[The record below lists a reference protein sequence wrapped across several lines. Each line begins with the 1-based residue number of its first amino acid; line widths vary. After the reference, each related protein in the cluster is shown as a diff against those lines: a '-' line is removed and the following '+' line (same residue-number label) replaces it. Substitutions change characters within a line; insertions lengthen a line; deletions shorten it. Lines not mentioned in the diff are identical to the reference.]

1 MTVTRPDSLPRDEAL
16 VATVRAVLRRRLHAM
31 ADAVVD
37 DLMADVML
45 ALIAPE
51 PAEERLD
58 DHLPALQR

>member
-1 MTVTRPDSLPRDEAL
+1 MTVTRPDALPCDDAL
-16 VATVRAVLRRRLHAM
+16 AAAVRAVLRRRLHAM

-51 PAEERLD
+51 PVDA
-58 DHLPALQR
+58 HLPAL